1 MQILY
6 WYDILELGGS
16 YTNMKN
22 TSILIIDES
31 SLIREYLS
39 DLFRNRGL
47 SPQTAVSGVEGLA
60 KMRSNLPDF
69 IILDFHL
76 SRLSCKELLQ
86 EKAKDP
92 NTSSIPVI
100 LLANKIDRNNLLEL
114 VPYNIKKV
122 FMKPL
127 KIDAFLQTIT
137 ELTGIPF
144 DIDTTPCQIDAHVT
158 NSIIFIEI
166 SQGLNNDKIDLLYYK
181 IKELLELYAL
191 QNPYVIVMLSSMEF
205 SFIDGANLEKLLT
218 KILDASQAQSKNIK
232 LISSSSF
239 LKEFIFG
246 HPEYSMIEVVTSL
259 EYALDST
266 SLAKAGEDPLS
277 SIITTQTA
285 PNGAKASNI
294 LMQFELDAQQMTA
307 DTPSR
312 KLNIASVD
320 DDFVIQELIKTTFA
334 SVNAQVTFFPNGEE
348 FLKNIEENDFDIVF
362 LDLRMPGLN
371 GFQVMDLLQSKNI
384 ETPIIILSAVS
395 QKEAIMK
402 AFQYGVKTYLVK
414 PLKPEQI
421 LQKTIEVLKTNF

>member
-1 MQILY
+1 M
-6 WYDILELGGS
+6 
-16 YTNMKN
+16 N
-22 TSILIIDES
+22 TISVLIIDES
-31 SLIREYLS
+31 NLIREYLS
-39 DLFRNRGL
+39 DLFKKRGL
-47 SPQTAVSGVEGLA
+47 LPQTAVSGVEGLA
-60 KMRSNLPDF
+60 KMRSNPPDL

-137 ELTGIPF
+137 ELTRIPF

-166 SQGLNNDKIDLLYYK
+166 SQGLNTDKIDLLYYK
-181 IKELLELYAL
+181 IKELLELYTI
-191 QNPYVIVMLSSMEF
+191 QNPYVIVLLSSMEF
-205 SFIDGANLEKLLT
+205 SFIDGPNLEKLLNT
-218 KILDASQAQSKNIK
+218 IMQASQAINKNIK
-232 LISSSSF
+232 IISTSNF

-246 HPEYSMIEVVTSL
+246 HPDYTGIEVVSTL
-259 EYALDST
+259 EYALDSA
-266 SLAKAGEDPLS
+266 SLAKAGEDQLE
-277 SIITTQTA
+277 SIITSKAAPDTVRTA
-285 PNGAKASNI
+285 NI
-294 LMQFELDAQQMTA
+294 LMQFELDAQQQGKN
-307 DTPSR
+307 SSSKR
-312 KLNIASVD
+312 LHIASVD
-320 DDFVIQELIKTTFA
+320 DDFVIQELINTTFA
-334 SVNAQVTFFPNGEE
+334 SINAQVTFFSNGEE
-348 FLKNIEENDFDIVF
+348 FLKTIEEQDYDLVF

-384 ETPIIILSAVS
+384 ETPIIILSAIS

-421 LQKTIEVLKTNF
+421 LRKTLEVLKTNF